1 MHVYT
6 TFFYGSKTMNNEDF
20 VKLNN
25 HPLLF
30 VLAEFRFSDVRNIE
44 EYIPKLQERFRKIF
58 PFIEEKIGQE
68 INLTPQGINISE
80 TKQWAFVS
88 KDKSQAIILNYNRLV
103 YMTADYDRFNGFK
116 EGCKSVINILVDEVA
131 PSLLTRIGLRYAD
144 LIIKNNDEDIT
155 SYVQNSVCE
164 KGFLS
169 EIGNSKRQ
177 MKETLIVTDVG
188 FLNIR
193 SMYAESDISILND
206 NDNFPIN
213 IARKNEVSER
223 ILLDFDHF
231 WQPEKEEDS
240 LNFETDEIF
249 RKLEVL
255 HKPARQAFWH
265 ITTKTGRKIWE

>member
-1 MHVYT
+1 M
-6 TFFYGSKTMNNEDF
+6 SSEDF

-44 EYIPKLQERFRKIF
+44 EYIPRLQERFRKVF

-68 INLTPQGINISE
+68 INLTQQGIDINN
-80 TKQWAFVS
+80 TKQWAFVN
-88 KDKSQAIILNYNRLV
+88 KDKSQAIVLNYNRLV
-103 YMTADYDRFNGFK
+103 FMTADYDRFDGFK
-116 EGCKSVINILVDEVA
+116 ENCKNVINILVDEVA

-144 LIIKNNDEDIT
+144 LIVKNNDEDIT
-155 SYVQNSVCE
+155 SYVKDAVCE

-169 EIGNSKRQ
+169 DLGDAKRQ
-177 MKETLIVTDVG
+177 MKDTLIVTDVG

-193 SMYAESDISILND
+193 SMYAENDISILND

-213 IARKNEVSER
+213 IARKNEIRER

-231 WQPEKEEDS
+231 WQPQREEDS

-249 RKLEVL
+249 KKLEVL
-255 HKPARQAFWH
+255 HKPARQAFWY
-265 ITTKTGRKIWE
+265 ITTTTGRKIWE

>member
-1 MHVYT
+1 
-6 TFFYGSKTMNNEDF
+6 MNNEDF

-44 EYIPKLQERFRKIF
+44 EYIPKLQERFRKVF

-68 INLTPQGINISE
+68 INFTPQGVNISE
-80 TKQWAFVS
+80 TKQWALVS
-88 KDKSQAIILNYNRLV
+88 KNKSQAILLNYNRLV
-103 YMTADYDRFNGFK
+103 YMTADYDRFDGFK
-116 EGCKSVINILVDEVA
+116 EDCRSVISILVEEVA

-144 LIIKNNDEDIT
+144 LIIKDNDEDIT
-155 SYVQNSVCE
+155 SYVKSTVCE

-169 EIGNSKRQ
+169 EIGDSRRQ
-177 MKETLIVTDVG
+177 MKETLIETDVG

-193 SMYAESDISILND
+193 SMYAESDISIMND

-249 RKLEVL
+249 KKLEVL

-265 ITTKTGRKIWE
+265 ITTKTGRKTWE

>member
-1 MHVYT
+1 
-6 TFFYGSKTMNNEDF
+6 MNNENF

-80 TKQWAFVS
+80 TKQWAFVN

-103 YMTADYDRFNGFK
+103 YMTADYDRFDGFK
-116 EGCKSVINILVDEVA
+116 ENCKSVINILVDEVA

-164 KGFLS
+164 KDFLS